1 MIIIYF
7 FHNNNWY
14 WHNHQSICN
23 IDSYISRCW
32 PVKNPKFSH
41 LQEVPSGVRL
51 LRSDT
56 LALQPGDPTSAVCGW
71 RHEWRGAPTGLPS
84 FHLFTMIQSEP
95 KRAVNHQRP
104 ILKEGHH
111 LQTPQG
117 KSSFCAFAHVLHSSS
132 PKPQSISAQQMIR
145 LFAPPAVFG
154 KVCIY
159 LADEVSLVLNSNGD
173 IQFAHSIKELISIHG
188 LGHAPLLEELQTNS
202 HLHLHTE
209 KNAHFHAP
217 GD

>member
-1 MIIIYF
+1 
-7 FHNNNWY
+7 
-14 WHNHQSICN
+14 
-23 IDSYISRCW
+23 
-32 PVKNPKFSH
+32 
-41 LQEVPSGVRL
+41 
-51 LRSDT
+51 
-56 LALQPGDPTSAVCGW
+56 
-71 RHEWRGAPTGLPS
+71 
-84 FHLFTMIQSEP
+84 MIQSEP
-95 KRAVNHQRP
+95 NRAVNHQRR

-145 LFAPPAVFG
+145 LFAPPACLPVFG

-159 LADEVSLVLNSNGD
+159 LADEVSLVLNPNGD
-173 IQFAHSIKELISIHG
+173 IQSTHSIKELISVHG

-209 KNAHFHAP
+209 ECPLPCPCRLKQQLPWKHSCNP
-217 GD
+217 